1 MSVNILTKEDL
12 VLFQDELLTQIKGLL
27 NQSPVQTKK
36 WLKTD
41 EVKDLLKVSAS
52 TLQTLRINGTLTYSK
67 LGGIIYYDYEHI
79 ENVLKK
85 NLRYA
90 TKTWFYCHSECSKE
104 SDQYISKSPNH
115 LTMFSPYRGRSHTK
129 KQNSC
134 KPCISIAE
142 RKKRSAC
149 KKLKRLFPNLAFQLY
164 QHHITDKSPLVGSGS
179 WARRSWI
186 TSGIWMHFSH
196 L

>member
-12 VLFQDELLTQIKGLL
+12 VLFQDELLNEIKGII

-90 TKTWFYCHSECSKE
+90 TKT
-104 SDQYISKSPNH
+104 
-115 LTMFSPYRGRSHTK
+115 
-129 KQNSC
+129 
-134 KPCISIAE
+134 
-142 RKKRSAC
+142 
-149 KKLKRLFPNLAFQLY
+149 
-164 QHHITDKSPLVGSGS
+164 
-179 WARRSWI
+179 
-186 TSGIWMHFSH
+186 
-196 L
+196 